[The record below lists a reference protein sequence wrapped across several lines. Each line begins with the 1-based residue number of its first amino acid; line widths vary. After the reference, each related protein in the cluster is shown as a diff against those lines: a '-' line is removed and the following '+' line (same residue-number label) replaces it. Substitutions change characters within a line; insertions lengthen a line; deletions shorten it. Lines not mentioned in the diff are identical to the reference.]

1 LNDFPATELLQN
13 MQSKPKTLRG
23 MTWKHDRGLAPLL
36 ATARQ
41 FREQYPDVVIE
52 WEARSLQEFGEGS
65 IQVLANHYDLVV
77 IDHPYMGQV
86 AQQGCFLPLEQH
98 FAPAQLAEFEQDS
111 VGQSYQSYFF
121 DGHLWALPIDAAAQV
136 AGYRGD
142 LLQANGF
149 EVPRTWDDV
158 FALARFRRGFVSP
171 ALSPLD
177 SLMCFFTLCA
187 NLGEPAFSGT
197 DAIVSKEVGQR
208 ALEHLRTLAEHS
220 FDGALSANP
229 IAIWEKMSSSDEIAY
244 CPLAFG
250 YSNYAHNGYRSQLIS
265 FTSIPSSGRGPVGA
279 TLGGAGIAISKTCKD
294 RDIALEYSLW
304 IAGAECQRTLYV
316 ESGGQPAS
324 KAAWLDSHPNELTN
338 GYFMSTLPALENA
351 WLRPRF
357 GGFEQFQ
364 VQALTTVSQ
373 FLKSEKSCRETLNR
387 LHELYMTA
395 LTSIE
400 SDFDHQR
407 RT

>member
-1 LNDFPATELLQN
+1 LNDFTVTELLQK
-13 MQSKPKTLRG
+13 MQGKANTLRG
-23 MTWKHDRGLAPLL
+23 ITWKHDRGLAPLL
-36 ATARQ
+36 ATAQR
-41 FREQYPDVVIE
+41 FSEKHPDVAIE

-65 IQVLANHYDLVV
+65 IQVLADHYDLVV

-86 AQQGCFLPLEQH
+86 AQERCFLPLEQH
-98 FAPAQLAEFEQDS
+98 FTPEQLQEFEEDS
-111 VGQSYQSYFF
+111 VGQSYQSYLF

-136 AGYRGD
+136 AGYRAD

-158 FALARFRRGFVSP
+158 LALAKFRRGFVSP

-197 DAIVSKEVGQR
+197 NGVVSKEIGER
-208 ALEHLRTLAEHS
+208 ALEYLRVLAERS

-244 CPLAFG
+244 CPMAFG
-250 YSNYAHNGYRSQLIS
+250 YSNYARKGYRSKLIS
-265 FTSIPSSGRGPVGA
+265 FTSIPSSGRGPTGA
-279 TLGGAGIAISKTCKD
+279 TLGGAGIAISRNCQH
-294 RDIALEYSLW
+294 RNIALEYSLW

-316 ESGGQPAS
+316 EPGGQPGN
-324 KAAWLDSHPNELTN
+324 KVAWLDSHANELTN
-338 GYFMSTLPALENA
+338 GYFAATLSVLDHA

-357 GGFEQFQ
+357 AGFEHFQ
-364 VQALTTVSQ
+364 VEALATVSQ
-373 FLKSEKSCRETLNR
+373 FLKSKESRNETLNR
-387 LHELYMTA
+387 LDDLYMSA
-395 LTSIE
+395 LAIE
-400 SDFDHQR
+400 KR
-407 RT
+407 L